1 MEYSLAKVKI
11 EGRVQGVFF
20 RQSTVEMARS
30 LGLTGWVK
38 NCPDGSVEA
47 LFEGERNEV
56 KKAVDWC
63 YQGPPAAQVNHVD
76 VSWETSDLQYERFSI
91 VY

>member
-11 EGRVQGVFF
+11 QGRVQGVFF
-20 RQSTVEMARS
+20 RQTTVEMARS
-30 LGLTGWVK
+30 LGITGWVK

-47 LFEGERNEV
+47 FFEGEKNEV
-56 KKAVDWC
+56 EKAVDWC

-76 VSWETSDLQYERFSI
+76 VIWGTSNGQYDGFTI